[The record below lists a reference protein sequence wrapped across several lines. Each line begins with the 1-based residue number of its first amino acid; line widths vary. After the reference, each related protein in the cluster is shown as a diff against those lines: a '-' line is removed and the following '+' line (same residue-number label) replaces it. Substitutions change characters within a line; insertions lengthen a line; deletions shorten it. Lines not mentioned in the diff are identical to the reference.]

1 MEESEHRERDDAASA
16 ALGRADLA
24 AQLQHLEQFA
34 TRSVAAG
41 EELPP
46 QLVEMIAR
54 LREIVQAL
62 DGLAASMAD
71 EPRAR
76 DDDAGPRTLDSDGSA

>member
-1 MEESEHRERDDAASA
+1 MDDEQAPERDDAANA
-16 ALGRADLA
+16 AMGRADLA

-34 TRSVAAG
+34 TRAVSAG

-62 DGLAASMAD
+62 DGLAASMAEERRTPD
-71 EPRAR
+71 GDTDSRA
-76 DDDAGPRTLDSDGSA
+76 ADSDASV

>member
-24 AQLQHLEQFA
+24 AQLHHLEEFA

-62 DGLAASMAD
+62 DGLAASMAE
-71 EPRAR
+71 EPRAL
-76 DDDAGPRTLDSDGSA
+76 DDDTGPRSLDSDGLA

>member
-34 TRSVAAG
+34 TRAVAAG

-71 EPRAR
+71 ESRAP
-76 DDDAGPRTLDSDGSA
+76 DDDAGPRSLDSDGAV